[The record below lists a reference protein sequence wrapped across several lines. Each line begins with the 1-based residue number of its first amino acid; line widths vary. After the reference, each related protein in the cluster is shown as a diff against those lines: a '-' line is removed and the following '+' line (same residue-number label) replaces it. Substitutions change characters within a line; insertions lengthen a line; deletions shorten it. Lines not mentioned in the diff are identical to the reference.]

1 VGHVTSTAWRPA
13 PASATGV
20 GSLPGVEPREAAATV
35 VGELPDLP
43 HLPELPGRGPGADM
57 LGRAGALLLDLH
69 VDLQPSGWRL
79 VDRAGMDERRARSYL
94 GQDLDELESH
104 ADGFV
109 GPVKLQV
116 CGPWTTAASLQ
127 LPRGEPV
134 LKDAGAV
141 RDLVA
146 SLTEGLIAHVAD
158 LRARLPGAE
167 PVLQLDEPSL
177 PAVLAGAIRS
187 SSGAT
192 TVHPVKE
199 TDAEDVLAALVAA
212 VGVPVVVHCCA
223 ARPPVD
229 LARRAGAAGVSVDLT
244 LLGQDMDDELGEA
257 VESGLVLLAGLVP
270 STGTDPDAVSGVTA
284 TVEPV
289 RRLWRRLG
297 LAQAKLSEQVV
308 VTPTCGLA
316 GASPAYARAALV
328 RAREAAR
335 ALMDMEV

>member
-1 VGHVTSTAWRPA
+1 MTVTPWRPA
-13 PASATGV
+13 PGSATGV
-20 GSLPGVEPREAAATV
+20 GSLPGTEPREAAALVT
-35 VGELPDLP
+35 GELPDLP

-57 LGRAGALLLDLH
+57 LGRAGSLLVDLH

-109 GPVKLQV
+109 GPVKVQV
-116 CGPWTTAASLQ
+116 CGPWTAAAALQ

-134 LKDAGAV
+134 LKDSAAV

-146 SLTEGLIAHVAD
+146 SLTEGLLLHLRD

-177 PAVLAGAIRS
+177 PAVIAGAVRS

-192 TVHPVKE
+192 TVAPVKE
-199 TDAEDVLAALVAA
+199 TDAEDVLSALVAA

-223 ARPPVD
+223 ARPPVA

-270 STGTDPDAVSGVTA
+270 SVAGGRGSMSGVGA

-289 RRLWRRLG
+289 RQLWRRLG
-297 LAQAKLSEQVV
+297 LDQQRLVDQVV

-316 GASPAYARAALV
+316 GASPPHARAALTL
-328 RAREAAR
+328 AREAAR
-335 ALMDMEV
+335 ALTEMEVS

>member
-1 VGHVTSTAWRPA
+1 VTVTPWRPT
-13 PASATGV
+13 PGSATGV
-20 GSLPGVEPREAAATV
+20 GSLPGTEPREAAALVT
-35 VGELPDLP
+35 GELPDLP

-57 LGRAGALLLDLH
+57 LGRAGSLLVDLH

-116 CGPWTTAASLQ
+116 CGPWTAAAALQ

-134 LKDAGAV
+134 LKDPAAV

-146 SLTEGLIAHVAD
+146 SLTEGLLLHVRD

-177 PAVLAGAIRS
+177 PAVLAGAVRS

-192 TVHPVKE
+192 TVAPVKE
-199 TDAEDVLAALVAA
+199 TDAEDVLSALVAA

-223 ARPPVD
+223 ARPPVG

-270 STGTDPDAVSGVTA
+270 SVAGGRGSMSGVAA

-289 RRLWRRLG
+289 RQLWVRLG
-297 LAQAKLSEQVV
+297 LDRQRLVDQVV

-316 GASPAYARAALV
+316 GASPPHARAALTM
-328 RAREAAR
+328 AREAAR
-335 ALMDMEV
+335 ALTEMEVS